1 MKSQSSLV
9 YLGCVIKELHFLCS
23 YELMLRCWAQDSTAR
38 PTFRQISDEIQTFIS
53 SSSEDEPTSDTAPL
67 KSNID
72 VGATAEFV

>member
-1 MKSQSSLV
+1 
-9 YLGCVIKELHFLCS
+9 
-23 YELMLRCWAQDSTAR
+23 MLRCWAQDSTAR

-67 KSNID
+67 KNNID